1 MYYVDMFV
9 LVMNF
14 VDDYLVPP
22 HMMIGL
28 FKMSNTSCVSLLKI
42 VKLLLKKFQSTIKVI
57 LYMKNEGPNMGM
69 LNSALLFVVSC
80 KFLDLWKPYIGTCF
94 IHFTPK
100 CYKFATS
107 EDMEMGE
114 VSLKNVQT
122 TLHEI
127 ITWTKKFN
135 NGRQ

>member
-1 MYYVDMFV
+1 MFV

-14 VDDYLVPP
+14 VDDCLVPP

-28 FKMSNTSCVSLLKI
+28 FKVSNTSCVSLLKI
-42 VKLLLKKFQSTIKVI
+42 VKPLLRKFQLTIKVL
-57 LYMKNEGPNMGM
+57 LYMKNEGSNMGM
-69 LNSALLFVVSC
+69 LNSALAFVVSC

-94 IHFTPK
+94 VHFTPK
-100 CYKFATS
+100 CCKFATS
-107 EDMEMGE
+107 EDKVCMEMGE
-114 VSLKNVQT
+114 VYLKNVQT